1 MSARD
6 EEHLYSLPY
15 DRMPQY
21 NNYEDLLNLPKIND
35 VTLIGNL
42 SLNDL
47 GIVIPTKVSDLT
59 NDLHFATESQ
69 VPTHTSQLVN
79 NSGFTTQN
87 YVDNK
92 ISQTV
97 AQIPTKTSDLTN
109 DSHFATE
116 SQLPT
121 KTSELTNDSD
131 FTTKT
136 YVDTELAKY
145 DVIDGATVIT
155 NILGTETFT
164 STFDNLATNLST
176 KLAALKG
183 TLQSDESVEILALK
197 INTIGNVKPT
207 STVIIDSTTDLL
219 SLVIDWQG
227 VTYNNNVVQM
237 IDIVNKKVLQMTMT
251 NDTPANDAFVSYFGD
266 ITKYTFV
273 IEYRKYKTIDLT

>member
-15 DRMPQY
+15 DRLPDY
-21 NNYEDLLNLPKIND
+21 NNYEDLTNLPKIND
-35 VTLIGNL
+35 ITLIGNL
-42 SLNDL
+42 SLEDL

-69 VPTHTSQLVN
+69 IPTYTSQLVN
-79 NSGFTTQN
+79 NSGFTTQS
-87 YVDNK
+87 YVDDK

-155 NILGTETFT
+155 NILGIESFT

-176 KLAALKG
+176 KLTALKAAL
-183 TLQSDESVEILALK
+183 QSGESVEILALK

-207 STVIIDSTTDLL
+207 STVIIDNTTDLL

-227 VTYNNNVVQM
+227 ASYNNNVVQM
-237 IDIVNKKVLQMTMT
+237 IDIVNSKVLQMTMA
-251 NDTPANDAFVSYFGD
+251 NDTPANDSFVSYFGD
-266 ITKYTFV
+266 TTQYTFA
-273 IEYRKYKTIDLT
+273 IEYRKYKTISLT